1 MSSSNSII
9 KKKGGVDKILLT
21 LVIILLVA
29 GFFIFYSAS
38 LGLLTAGT
46 SKFMAVTFN
55 QIVFGILGGTI
66 AAIITSFIPYTFW
79 RKSAFLIFAGS
90 IVLMALV
97 FVPHIGVFHGG
108 ARRWIGF
115 GSMSM
120 QPAEFYKIG
129 FVLYASAWFASVK
142 QKASTFKFGT
152 LPLIILIGLSAGLIL
167 MQPDTETFLVI
178 AISGVAIFL
187 ASGGKWKHLFII
199 GAIGAVG
206 LTALVF
212 ERPYLQQRITT
223 FMNPAAD
230 PTGSG
235 YQIQQSLIAIGSGGL
250 TGRGLGQSTQK
261 FSYLPEPIGDS
272 IFAVAAEEFGFVGSV
287 TIIILYILFAFQA
300 LRIAT
305 RVPDAFGSYV
315 IIGITILIVLQSF
328 MNIAAMLAIV
338 PLSGTPL
345 LFISHGGT
353 ALFFTMASVG
363 IMLNIS
369 KYQKR

>member
-1 MSSSNSII
+1 M
-9 KKKGGVDKILLT
+9 KKKGKVDKIFLFLT
-21 LVIILLVA
+21 ITLIVV

-38 LGLLTAGT
+38 LGLLARGT
-46 SKFMAVTFN
+46 TKFMAVTFN
-55 QIVFGILGGTI
+55 QIVFGLLGGAVVAT
-66 AAIITSFIPYTFW
+66 ITSFIPYTFW
-79 RKSAFLIFAGS
+79 RKYGFILFGGS
-90 IVLMALV
+90 IVLMILV

-108 ARRWIGF
+108 AKRWIGF

-129 FVLYASAWFASVK
+129 FVLYTAAWFASVK

-178 AISGVAIFL
+178 AIAGVAIFL
-187 ASGGKWKHLFII
+187 SAGGSFKHIAIMGVI
-199 GAIGAVG
+199 GAIG
-206 LTALVF
+206 LTVLVL
-212 ERPYLQQRITT
+212 ERPYLQQRINT
-223 FMNPAAD
+223 FIDPSKD

-261 FSYLPEPIGDS
+261 FAFLPEPIGDS

-287 TIIILYILFAFQA
+287 SIIILYILFAFQA

-305 RVPDAFGSYV
+305 RVPDPFGSYTIV
-315 IIGITILIVLQSF
+315 GIVVLIVLQSF

-363 IMLNIS
+363 IILNIS

>member
-1 MSSSNSII
+1 MSSNSIA
-9 KKKGGVDKILLT
+9 KKKGGVDKIFLILT
-21 LVIILLVA
+21 IILVVV

-38 LGLLTAGT
+38 LGLLAKGT
-46 SKFMAVTFN
+46 TKFMAVTFN

-66 AAIITSFIPYTFW
+66 AATITSLIPYTFW
-79 RKSAFLIFAGS
+79 RKWGFLILGGS
-90 IVLMALV
+90 VVLMLLV
-97 FVPHIGVFHGG
+97 FVPGIGVFHGG
-108 ARRWIGF
+108 ARRWISVF
-115 GSMSM
+115 GTSM

-129 FVLYASAWFASVK
+129 FVLYTSAWFASVK
-142 QKASTFKFGT
+142 QRAETFKFGT
-152 LPLIILIGLSAGLIL
+152 LPLIILIALSAGLIL
-167 MQPDTETFLVI
+167 MQPDTETFLVV
-178 AISGVAIFL
+178 AASGVAIYL
-187 ASGGKWKHLFII
+187 AAGGTWKPLFII
-199 GAIGAVG
+199 GLVGAVG
-206 LTALVF
+206 LIVLVIQ
-212 ERPYLQQRITT
+212 RPYLQQRIGT
-223 FMNPAAD
+223 FMDPSKD

-261 FSYLPEPIGDS
+261 FAFLPEPIGDS

-300 LRIAT
+300 LRIAV
-305 RVPDAFGSYV
+305 RVPDPFGSYV
-315 IIGITILIVLQSF
+315 IVGIVVLIVLQSF

-353 ALFFTMASVG
+353 ALFFTMASAG
-363 IMLNIS
+363 IILNIS

>member
-1 MSSSNSII
+1 MSSNSTTI
-9 KKKGGVDKILLT
+9 KKRGGIDKIFLALT
-21 LVIILLVA
+21 VILVVA

-38 LGLLTAGT
+38 LGLLAGGT
-46 SKFMAVTFN
+46 TKFMAVTFN
-55 QIVFGILGGTI
+55 QIVFGILGGTVV
-66 AAIITSFIPYTFW
+66 AAITSFIPYTFW
-79 RKSAFLIFAGS
+79 RKWAFLIFGGS
-90 IVLMALV
+90 VVLMALV

-115 GSMSM
+115 GGMSM

-129 FVLYASAWFASVK
+129 FVLYVSAWFASVK
-142 QKASTFKFGT
+142 TKAGTFKFGT
-152 LPLIILIGLSAGLIL
+152 LPLIILIVLSAGLVL

-178 AISGVAIFL
+178 AASGVAVYL
-187 ASGGKWKHLFII
+187 AAGGAWKPLLII
-199 GAIGAVG
+199 GLVGAVG
-206 LTALVF
+206 LTVLVL
-212 ERPYLQQRITT
+212 ERPYLQQRINT
-223 FMNPAAD
+223 FMDPSKD

-250 TGRGLGQSTQK
+250 TGRGFGQSTQK
-261 FSYLPEPIGDS
+261 FAFLPEPIGDS
-272 IFAVAAEEFGFVGSV
+272 IFAVASEEFGFVGSV
-287 TIIILYILFAFQA
+287 LIIILYILFAFQA

-305 RVPDAFGSYV
+305 RVPDPFGSYTIV
-315 IIGITILIVLQSF
+315 GIVVLIVLQSF

-353 ALFFTMASVG
+353 ALFFTMASAG
-363 IMLNIS
+363 IIMNIS